1 MDTFFSAKL
10 HKELSKVSALLKKDV
25 STEPIIKSLY
35 EYIFE
40 RDGKKLRPLVN
51 LIFSRGSRS
60 NKRINLATIIELL
73 HVATLVH
80 DDVVDKA
87 KIRRGKKAVNT
98 VWTNSHSVLIGDYIY
113 SKAFIK
119 MVELQRLDILE
130 ELSNATNDIAKGELL
145 QLTLFNKEKPIT
157 KNKCLEIAYFKTGR
171 LFEAASVTG
180 AMMHAHNYQ
189 QLNLARSFGKNIGI
203 AFQIKD
209 DLLDFDLSSAS
220 GKEKFKDFSEGKYTL
235 PLILAL
241 SGLSGSSKKLIDGK
255 FGQKLTKSQKEDI
268 YSVMYSTNAIKKCEN
283 ILAQYIE
290 LAQQAVKQLQ
300 KNMDCNDLNEL
311 IGYSSI
317 RSL

>member
-1 MDTFFSAKL
+1 
-10 HKELSKVSALLKKDV
+10 
-25 STEPIIKSLY
+25 
-35 EYIFE
+35 
-40 RDGKKLRPLVN
+40 
-51 LIFSRGSRS
+51 
-60 NKRINLATIIELL
+60 
-73 HVATLVH
+73 
-80 DDVVDKA
+80 
-87 KIRRGKKAVNT
+87 
-98 VWTNSHSVLIGDYIY
+98 
-113 SKAFIK
+113 
-119 MVELQRLDILE
+119 
-130 ELSNATNDIAKGELL
+130 
-145 QLTLFNKEKPIT
+145 
-157 KNKCLEIAYFKTGR
+157 
-171 LFEAASVTG
+171 
-180 AMMHAHNYQ
+180 MHAHNYQ

-241 SGLSGSSKKLIDGK
+241 SGLSGASKKLIDGK

-268 YSVMYSTNAIKKCEN
+268 YSVMYSTNAIQKCEN